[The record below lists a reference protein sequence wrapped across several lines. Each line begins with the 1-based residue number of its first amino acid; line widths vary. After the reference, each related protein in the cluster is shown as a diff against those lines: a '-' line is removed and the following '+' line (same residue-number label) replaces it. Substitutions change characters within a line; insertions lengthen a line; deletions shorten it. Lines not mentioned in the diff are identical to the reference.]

1 MADELFQLYQDVV
14 LEHNRHPRNYV
25 VLEPATHHGRGYNPL
40 CGDRIEL
47 MLDVDDSGVIRAVGF
62 QGDSCAIATASASL
76 LTEVLQGATL
86 GRARELMAVF
96 RGALAGEPQPLPE
109 ALEPL
114 RAVRQF
120 PSRIKCANL
129 PWASLEAAL
138 AGDEV
143 ASTEEPFRHG
153 T

>member
-25 VLEPATHHGRGYNPL
+25 VLEAATHHGRGYNPL

-76 LTEVLQGATL
+76 LTEVLQDATL
-86 GRARELMAVF
+86 ARARELMAAF
-96 RGALAGEPQPLPE
+96 RSTLAGEPQPLPE

>member
-14 LEHNRHPRNYV
+14 LEHNRQPRNYV
-25 VLEPATHHGRGYNPL
+25 VLESATHHGRGYNPL

-47 MLDVDDSGVIRAVGF
+47 MLDVDDDDVIRAVGF

-76 LTEVLQGATL
+76 LTEVVQGASL
-86 GRARELMAVF
+86 QRARELMAAF
-96 RGALAGEPQPLPE
+96 REALEGGPQALPE
-109 ALEPL
+109 ALKPL
-114 RAVRQF
+114 LAVRQF

-138 AGDEV
+138 AGGEV
-143 ASTEEPFRHG
+143 ASTEDQSRHG